1 MKKLEYILIFI
12 ILMILCFLLYIYV
25 KAESFI
31 DSTPVSPLIS
41 SQLISAIANVVG
53 VSPRRISNLIF
64 NGDIS
69 KKQLNVSF
77 IILEANLSELSKN
90 EMKAVDVTNF
100 SNGLFDSG
108 NFIITINDQSVLLNK
123 IQPNNTPETTKNFF
137 NNTSLITIANYAN
150 NKYIS
155 VPNDASYTNFYKLN
169 IDNKYNIK
177 PNLITIPNTAS
188 FM

>member
-31 DSTPVSPLIS
+31 DSTPVSPS
-41 SQLISAIANVVG
+41 IANVVG

-108 NFIITINDQSVLLNK
+108 NFIITINNQSVLLNK

-177 PNLITIPNTAS
+177 PNLITIPNT
-188 FM
+188 